1 MATSWPT
8 TDPVTSTTLSRTHFD
23 GGGSSAQAV
32 TTGRIDV
39 LVDRDEVLIQR
50 PFSIYSTASTTTAS
64 DWTTVKTQTFIL
76 TPAHAGKNL
85 KLTMYAYNSSAGTME
100 WRAQMGSSTS
110 ASSGSVTS
118 TSSTNESTVTL
129 TLPAM
134 STIGDQETASLV
146 FQVKR
151 VSGSGN
157 ATLAGPDHSLCY
169 VED

>member
-8 TDPVTSTTLSRTHFD
+8 TDPVTSTAVSRTHYD
-23 GGGSSAQAV
+23 GGGANAQAV
-32 TTGRIDV
+32 TTGRIDI

-50 PFSIYSTASTTTAS
+50 PFAVYFAASTTTAS
-64 DWTTVKTQTFIL
+64 DWTTVRTQAFTLI
-76 TPAHAGKNL
+76 PSHAGKTMS
-85 KLTMYAYNSSAGTME
+85 LTMYAYNSSAGTME
-100 WRAQMGSSTS
+100 WRASMGSSTS

-134 STIGDQETASLV
+134 TTLSDQELTSLV
-146 FQVKR
+146 FQAKR

-157 ATLAGPDHSLCY
+157 ATLAGPSHSLCY